1 MAEVIAIN
9 GGIGSGKSL
18 ISNILRNMGYNV
30 YDCDSN
36 AKKIM
41 DNSQI
46 IKDYIKTNISADA
59 IYNNQINRLILARV
73 VFNNNTL
80 LNKLNSIVHS
90 EVKDDI
96 LFWINKYNFGT
107 KLFIETAI
115 LYQSGI
121 DKLVDK
127 VWEIYAP
134 EETRIQRV
142 IRRNNASRD
151 EIISRINVQKR
162 NLNQRSHQN
171 THHIINDDEQA
182 ILPQIIK
189 LLND

>member
-36 AKKIM
+36 AKEIM
-41 DNSQI
+41 DNSKV
-46 IKDYIKTNISADA
+46 IKDYIKTNIYSDA
-59 IYNNQINRLILARV
+59 IYNNQIDRLALSRV

-80 LNKLNSIVHS
+80 LYKLNSIVHS
-90 EVKDDI
+90 EVRNDI
-96 LFWINKYNFGT
+96 LIWINKYKTAT

-127 VWEIYAP
+127 VWEIHAP
-134 EETRIQRV
+134 EETRIKRV
-142 IRRNNASRD
+142 IKRNNISRG
-151 EIISRINVQKR
+151 EIISRINAQKQT
-162 NLNQRSHQN
+162 LNQGAHQN
-171 THHIINDDEQA
+171 THQIINDDIHA
-182 ILPQIIK
+182 ILPQIIE
-189 LLND
+189 LL

>member
-96 LFWINKYNFGT
+96 LYWINKYNPGT